1 MNIPENNNNDAK
13 YSEIRFSSMEEV
25 FVELASSQ
33 RLSIIFMVSCQ
44 RLRLSALA
52 KSLNLTIQE
61 VHRNTNRLMDSGL
74 IEKNSEGFFF
84 LTTFGDAIIKQLS
97 IFDFLSSNKSYF
109 FDHRIGNIP
118 MKFVQRI
125 GALNG
130 GNLISG
136 IVPIIESWK
145 RLYEES
151 SEYIYGIL
159 PQIPLELIQAV
170 IPKVK
175 NQGVKFSY
183 ILPKNA
189 IVPKIRNDL
198 QKSSGYADLLK
209 QGIIERKMI
218 DKIEV
223 AVVLNEKQATVMFPT
238 LKGEADMN
246 YMFSSNGV
254 KSNNKGLFHEWCVD
268 FFRYCWYNSKPFDE
282 RKLIEV

>member
-1 MNIPENNNNDAK
+1 M
-13 YSEIRFSSMEEV
+13 
-25 FVELASSQ
+25 
-33 RLSIIFMVSCQ
+33 
-44 RLRLSALA
+44 
-52 KSLNLTIQE
+52 QE
-61 VHRNTNRLMDSGL
+61 VHRNTNRLLDSGL

-84 LTTFGDAIIKQLS
+84 LTTFGNVITTQLS
-97 IFDFLSSNKSYF
+97 IFDFLASNKCYF
-109 FDHRIGNIP
+109 SDHKIGNIP
-118 MKFVQRI
+118 MKFAQRI

-130 GNLISG
+130 GKLISG

-145 RLYEES
+145 RLYDES

-175 NQGVKFSY
+175 YEGVKFNY

-189 IVPKIRNDL
+189 MVPKIRNGL
-198 QKSSGYADLLK
+198 QKSSGYSELLK

-223 AVVLNEKQATVMFPT
+223 ALVLNEKQATVMFPT

-246 YMFSSNGV
+246 HMFSSNDA
-254 KSNNKGLFHEWCVD
+254 KSNNSGGLFHEWCVD
-268 FFRYCWYNSKPFDE
+268 FFRYCWHNSNSFDE

>member
-136 IVPIIESWK
+136 IVPIIEAW
-145 RLYEES
+145 
-151 SEYIYGIL
+151 
-159 PQIPLELIQAV
+159 
-170 IPKVK
+170 
-175 NQGVKFSY
+175 
-183 ILPKNA
+183 
-189 IVPKIRNDL
+189 
-198 QKSSGYADLLK
+198 
-209 QGIIERKMI
+209 
-218 DKIEV
+218 
-223 AVVLNEKQATVMFPT
+223 
-238 LKGEADMN
+238 
-246 YMFSSNGV
+246 
-254 KSNNKGLFHEWCVD
+254 
-268 FFRYCWYNSKPFDE
+268 
-282 RKLIEV
+282 